1 MRDTTT
7 ILQEGF
13 KGNLTTLR
21 ELQLVAGLSTEDA
34 ARVCMVPKNTYRRWR
49 GDRTPNPTALRL
61 LSIMAGYVP
70 WHGWDGWEMHNGVL
84 FPPGYSRNGIRPA
97 DILAL
102 PFTLQLLAEYRRQLK
117 ELHQRPVQN
126 HFHGLNVTYQEFG
139 GKS

>member
-21 ELQLVAGLSTEDA
+21 ELQLVAGLSAEDA
-34 ARVCMVPKNTYRRWR
+34 AHICMVSPSTFRRWR
-49 GDRTPNPTALRL
+49 ADRRPNPTALRL

-70 WHGWDGWEMHNGVL
+70 WRGWDGWEIHNSVL
-84 FPPGYSRNGIRPA
+84 FPPGYSRHGIRPG

-102 PFTLQLLAEYRRQLK
+102 PFTLQLLAEYRRQLQ
-117 ELHQRPVQN
+117 EVRERPVQN
-126 HFHGLNVTYQEFG
+126 HFHGLSVTYQFR
-139 GKS
+139 GK